1 MADPVDSPPRRRAAD
16 SDTDVN
22 LAGWDP
28 YIVELTGA
36 PRRNAVGESVVN
48 AATDHV
54 DGRKIQLMAWLHEH
68 NR

>member
-1 MADPVDSPPRRRAAD
+1 MASSDKSAGPDSPTDAE
-16 SDTDVN
+16 TDVS

-28 YIVELTGA
+28 YIVGLTGA
-36 PRRNAVGESVVN
+36 PGHDATGKSAVN
-48 AATDHV
+48 ATAEIV

>member
-1 MADPVDSPPRRRAAD
+1 MATQDEFPPRRRATD

-22 LAGWDP
+22 SAGWDP

-36 PRRNAVGESVVN
+36 ASQNAAGESARN
-48 AATDHV
+48 AATEIV
-54 DGRKIQLMAWLHEH
+54 EGRKIQLMAWLYEN

>member
-1 MADPVDSPPRRRAAD
+1 MADQNESPPRRRATDA
-16 SDTDVN
+16 DTDVN
-22 LAGWDP
+22 FAGWDP

-36 PRRNAVGESVVN
+36 PRQNTAGESAVN

>member
-1 MADPVDSPPRRRAAD
+1 MADQEESPPRRRAAD
-16 SDTDVN
+16 VDTDVN

-36 PRRNAVGESVVN
+36 PRQNAGES
-48 AATDHV
+48 AGITASEIV
-54 DGRKIQLMAWLHEH
+54 DGRKIQLMAWLHEN

>member
-16 SDTDVN
+16 FDTDVS

-36 PRRNAVGESVVN
+36 PRQDATGESAVN
-48 AATDHV
+48 AATDRV

>member
-1 MADPVDSPPRRRAAD
+1 MASSDKSADRATDAE
-16 SDTDVN
+16 TDVS

-28 YIVELTGA
+28 YIVALTGA
-36 PRRNAVGESVVN
+36 PCANMAGESAGH
-48 AATDHV
+48 AATDNV

>member
-1 MADPVDSPPRRRAAD
+1 VS
-16 SDTDVN
+16 

-28 YIVELTGA
+28 YIVALTGA
-36 PRRNAVGESVVN
+36 PCPNVAAESAGH

-68 NR
+68 DR